1 MKQIFFISILSL
13 IILSCSESKKD
24 ESVRSLLVEQLRNT
38 HNEQNWFVPT
48 KIALKGLSL
57 EQSIWKDSTNNHSI
71 AELTTHLTFWSE
83 MNLRSFKGEDMSDLN
98 VDNEQTFIINTA
110 DDWSMMLM
118 KLDNIQTEWE
128 KLIGEA
134 SLEKLEEWSSEVTN
148 MTAHNAYHTGQ
159 IIYIRKLKG
168 WWP

>member
-1 MKQIFFISILSL
+1 MKQILFISILSL

-24 ESVRSLLVEQLRNT
+24 ESVRSLLLEQLRNT

-48 KIALKGLSL
+48 NIALKGISL

-71 AELTTHLTFWSE
+71 AELTTHLTFWNE
-83 MNLRSFKGEDMSDLN
+83 MNLRSFKGEDMTDLN

-148 MTAHNAYHTGQ
+148 MAAHNAYHTGQ
-159 IIYIRKLKG
+159 IIYIRKRKG